1 MSRVP
6 EPATLLDLTQEKVAV
21 LDEDGTYRHLNA
33 TVADLLGF
41 DPDELVGTDAF
52 ALVHPD
58 DAPDLRAAFAAIVD
72 GDRDPTE
79 PLEYRYATA
88 DDDDWL
94 WLRTRVHT
102 PAETGLDS
110 YVVVSRNV
118 TREAEYRRRLET
130 IAAASADVFWMFSA
144 DWTDLLFINDA
155 IETVFGLPKSELERR
170 PKAFLEA
177 IHPDDRP
184 YVERAMRRLSAGE
197 SVHLDYRI
205 GTEDGPTKWAR
216 VPGEPVIE
224 DGEVVAVTGFARDV
238 TDEYR
243 RERQLT
249 VMDNLLRHTIR
260 NQMNIVEGTAERIAE
275 ELAGVDGDAPIGACV
290 EHVKTIRRVADD
302 LLTTAEKQRN
312 VIELLRQR
320 GSPQPVDVEPI
331 VAQAVATAT
340 GGDRSAPDR
349 CRSAPAVS
357 VSCPADLRAFTHAKF
372 DYAIA
377 ELIENAIE
385 HAESPPVVSV
395 DVTAGE
401 GTVEISVRDNCPPIP
416 PEERHVITDRWEM
429 DDLHHTDGMGLWL
442 VYWVVDRSGGT
453 LTFDTHEDGNVVT
466 IAVPN
471 ADCDAGTAPSEG
483 RAGAERLNAAPDG
496 PR

>member
-41 DPDELVGTDAF
+41 GPEELVGTDAF
-52 ALVHPD
+52 ALVHPED
-58 DAPDLRAAFAAIVD
+58 RSELREAFTGIVE
-72 GDRDPTE
+72 GSRDSTE

-88 DDDDWL
+88 DDDWL
-94 WLRTRVHT
+94 WLRTTVHT
-102 PAETGLDS
+102 PTETGLDS

-144 DWTDLLFINDA
+144 DWSELLFINDA
-155 IETVFGLPKSELERR
+155 IESVFGLLKDELERR
-170 PKAFLEA
+170 PTAFLEA

-205 GTEDGPTKWAR
+205 GTVNGPTKWVR
-216 VPGEPVIE
+216 IPGEPVIE

-260 NQMNIVEGTAERIAE
+260 NHMNIVDGTAERIVDE
-275 ELAGVDGDAPIGACV
+275 MTGVDGDAPIGDCV
-290 EHVKTIRRVADD
+290 EHAETIRRIAGD

-320 GSPQPVDVEPI
+320 GSPQPVDVESV
-331 VAQAVATAT
+331 VAEAVATAT
-340 GGDRSAPDR
+340 DGDCSAPNSCRSAPD
-349 CRSAPAVS
+349 VS
-357 VSCPADLRAFTHAKF
+357 VSCPADLWAFTHAKI

-385 HAESPPVVSV
+385 HAESDPVVGV
-395 DVTAGE
+395 DVTSGD

-442 VYWVVDRSGGT
+442 VYWTVDRSGGT
-453 LTFDTHEDGNVVT
+453 LTFDTHENGNVVT

-471 ADCDAGTAPSEG
+471 ADCDTATAPSEG
-483 RAGAERLNAAPDG
+483 RSGAERLNAAADG
-496 PR
+496 PG

>member
-41 DPDELVGTDAF
+41 GPEELVGTDAF
-52 ALVHPD
+52 ALVHPED
-58 DAPDLRAAFAAIVD
+58 RSALREAFAGIVE
-72 GDRDPTE
+72 GSRDSTE

-88 DDDDWL
+88 DDDWL
-94 WLRTRVHT
+94 WLRTTVHT

-144 DWTDLLFINDA
+144 DWSELLFINDA
-155 IETVFGLPKSELERR
+155 IESVFGLPKAELERKPR
-170 PKAFLEA
+170 AFLEA
-177 IHPDDRP
+177 VHPDDRP

-205 GTEDGPTKWAR
+205 GTVNGPTKWVR
-216 VPGEPVIE
+216 IPGEPVIE

-260 NQMNIVEGTAERIAE
+260 NHMNIVDGTAERITDG
-275 ELAGVDGDAPIGACV
+275 LVGVGGDTPRDDCV
-290 EHVKTIRRVADD
+290 EHAETIRRVADD

-320 GSPQPVDVEPI
+320 GSPQPVDVESV
-331 VAQAVATAT
+331 VAEAVATAT
-340 GGDRSAPDR
+340 DDDRSGAD
-349 CRSAPAVS
+349 VS
-357 VSCPADLRAFTHAKF
+357 VSCPPDLRAFTHAKI

-385 HAESPPVVSV
+385 HAESDPVVGV
-395 DVTAGE
+395 DVTSGD

-442 VYWVVDRSGGT
+442 VYWTVDRSGGT
-453 LTFDTHEDGNVVT
+453 LTFDTHENGNVVT

-471 ADCDAGTAPSEG
+471 ADCDATAPSSGG
-483 RAGAERLNAAPDG
+483 RSEAERLNAAADG